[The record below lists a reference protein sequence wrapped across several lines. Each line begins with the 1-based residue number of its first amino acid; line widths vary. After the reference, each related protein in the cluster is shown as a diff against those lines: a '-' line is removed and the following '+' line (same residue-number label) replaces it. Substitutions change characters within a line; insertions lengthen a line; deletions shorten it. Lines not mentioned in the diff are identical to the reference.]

1 VSAALLLASRRFCAV
16 HLRCDRVSFAPAD
29 FMLSEIQRMNLAK
42 EVEDGVN
49 GRLGTVEEEKK
60 DEDDVVRLLLLL
72 MLSLLISVSM

>member
-1 VSAALLLASRRFCAV
+1 
-16 HLRCDRVSFAPAD
+16 
-29 FMLSEIQRMNLAK
+29 MLSEIQRMNLAK